1 MSHVFN
7 VGDFDHDASFVFDP
21 VIIEMCECV
30 ELLISKS
37 TTNRDGR
44 IVRSEYNV
52 TQAGWF
58 NSARS
63 LIQHARKLLNV
74 STYIYFNPVN
84 RERLAVCGNTVR
96 RVGKNE
102 GTGTP
107 DYLAVAYLLID
118 IDCKRTYVD
127 SSATQGEM
135 EGALEVRD
143 RIIAGRPELC
153 QDSLYGCSDNGAFI
167 LCRYVAP
174 MPNDRT
180 TVAWQEHVLVDL
192 ALNYGMRGR
201 DPIYV
206 DVTTPSRPTAHLALP
221 GSLKCKGTPTEERPH
236 RPVTVD
242 T

>member
-1 MSHVFN
+1 
-7 VGDFDHDASFVFDP
+7 
-21 VIIEMCECV
+21 
-30 ELLISKS
+30 LIPKS

-63 LIQHARKLLNV
+63 LVQHARGLLNV
-74 STYIYFNPVN
+74 SAYVSFNSVN

-96 RVGKNE
+96 RISRSE
-102 GTGTP
+102 GTSTP

-118 IDCKRTYVD
+118 IDAKRPYGDT
-127 SSATQGEM
+127 SATQGEL

-153 QDSLYGCSDNGAFI
+153 QDSLYECSGNGVFI
-167 LCRYVAP
+167 LCRYDAP

-180 TVAWQEHVLVDL
+180 TVAWQERILVDL
-192 ALNYGMRGR
+192 AHAYGERGR
-201 DPIYV
+201 DHIYI

-221 GSLKCKGTPTEERPH
+221 GSLKCKGTGTDERPW
-236 RPVTVD
+236 RPVTVG
-242 T
+242 